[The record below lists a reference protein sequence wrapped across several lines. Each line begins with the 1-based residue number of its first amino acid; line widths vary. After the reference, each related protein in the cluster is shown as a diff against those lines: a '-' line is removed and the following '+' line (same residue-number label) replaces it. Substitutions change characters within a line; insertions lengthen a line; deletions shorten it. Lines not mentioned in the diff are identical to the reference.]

1 VTLDEQDNQDNG
13 ERLAAQQVFGP
24 QAAVYATSK
33 VHIRD
38 DSLESVERMVGA
50 GGAANRYGWA
60 IDLGTGAGFTAF
72 AVAGV
77 SDWVVAS
84 DVTGPMLRQ
93 TQRLG
98 RELGITNLGL
108 SQNAPDASG
117 LPFADGSIDLITSR
131 VSAHH
136 FRDFEQSL
144 DEAQRV
150 LKRGGSLLMAD
161 SVAPEDDAITVWM
174 NDIELRRDFSHV
186 ENRQISKIRE
196 MLAGRGFTVVEND
209 YPRIY
214 LRFNE
219 WTARTKVS
227 AKEKEAL
234 HRDFLEAPA
243 ATREAF
249 QVAPVHGDIAFSWP
263 CWVFRAVK
271 G

>member
-1 VTLDEQDNQDNG
+1 MTQDSEKNPAS
-13 ERLAAQQVFGP
+13 RPPLAAQQVFGP

-38 DSLESVERMVGA
+38 DSLESVERMVD
-50 GGAANRYGWA
+50 AANGTNRYGWT

-77 SDWVVAS
+77 SGRVIAS
-84 DVTGPMLRQ
+84 DVTEPMLRQ
-93 TQRLG
+93 AQRLG
-98 RELGITNLGL
+98 RERGISNLGL
-108 SQNAPDASG
+108 SQNAAEA
-117 LPFADGSIDLITSR
+117 LPFAGESVDLVTSR

-136 FRDFEQSL
+136 FRDFEKAL

-150 LKRGGSLLMAD
+150 LKPGGSLLMAD
-161 SVAPEDDAITVWM
+161 SIAPEDDAITDWM
-174 NDIELRRDFSHV
+174 NEIELRRDFSHV
-186 ENRQISKIRE
+186 ENRKISKIQAL
-196 MLAGRGFTVVEND
+196 LAERGFTVVEND

-227 AKEKEAL
+227 TEETAALRKE
-234 HRDFLEAPA
+234 FLEAPA

-249 QVAPVHGDIAFSWP
+249 QVAPVHHDIAFSWP

>member
-1 VTLDEQDNQDNG
+1 MTRGNQGNRQG
-13 ERLAAQQVFGP
+13 LAAQQVFGP

-38 DSLESVERMVGA
+38 DSLESVERMVD
-50 GGAANRYGWA
+50 AANGSNRYGWT
-60 IDLGTGAGFTAF
+60 IDLGNGAGFTAF

-77 SDWVVAS
+77 SDRVIAS

-93 TQRLG
+93 ARL
-98 RELGITNLGL
+98 LGAERGIANLGL
-108 SQNAPDASG
+108 SQNAAEALTLSDE
-117 LPFADGSIDLITSR
+117 LVDLVTSR

-136 FRDFEQSL
+136 FRDFEKTL

-150 LKRGGSLLMAD
+150 LKPGGSLLMAD
-161 SVAPEDDAITVWM
+161 SVAPEDDAVTEWM

-186 ENRQISKIRE
+186 ENRKISRITE
-196 MLAGRGFTVVEND
+196 LVTERGFTVVKND

-227 AKEKEAL
+227 AEETEAL
-234 HRDFLEAPA
+234 RKEFLKAPS

-249 QVAPVHGDIAFSWP
+249 QVAPVHNDIAFSWP